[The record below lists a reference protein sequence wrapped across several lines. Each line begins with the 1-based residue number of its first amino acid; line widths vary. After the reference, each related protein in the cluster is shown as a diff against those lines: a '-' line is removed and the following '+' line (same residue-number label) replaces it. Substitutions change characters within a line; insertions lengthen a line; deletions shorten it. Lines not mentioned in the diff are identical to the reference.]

1 MQINGIHNI
10 SFGAKS
16 FKFRQI
22 DNLNRELCAEIS
34 GIPSSTR
41 MYLKFDTVYKN
52 YDSCPPKQSSF
63 IKKSNE
69 IMDRIWKLRDEFDK
83 QYTLNQDYDY
93 KLLQKLVRK
102 YRGANCREMV
112 ELMKY
117 KLTAKSIDCRLIGM
131 DIKTKNPAL
140 RRMAS
145 DHVFLV
151 ANMSKEA
158 KASEPA
164 TWGSKAIIIDPWGQT
179 VSYAADGLNHLK
191 NLFKLDEAQEYM
203 IFTQQV

>member
-10 SFGAKS
+10 SFKAKA
-16 FKFRQI
+16 FQFRQI
-22 DNLNRELCAEIS
+22 DDLNRELCAEIS

-52 YDSCPPKQSSF
+52 YDSCLPKQSLF

-69 IMDRIWKLRDEFDK
+69 VMSRIWKLRDEFEEK
-83 QYTLNQDYDY
+83 YTLNQDYDY

-102 YRGANCREMV
+102 HRGANCREMV

-117 KLTAKSIDCRLIGM
+117 KLTAKGIDCKLIGM

-145 DHVFLV
+145 DHIFLV
-151 ANMSKEA
+151 ANMSEDA
-158 KASEPA
+158 KTSDPT
-164 TWGSKAIIIDPWGQT
+164 TWGSKAIIVDPWGQT
-179 VSYAADGLNHLK
+179 VSYAADGINHLK
-191 NLFKLDEAQEYM
+191 TLFKLDETQEYM
-203 IFTQQV
+203 VFRQQV